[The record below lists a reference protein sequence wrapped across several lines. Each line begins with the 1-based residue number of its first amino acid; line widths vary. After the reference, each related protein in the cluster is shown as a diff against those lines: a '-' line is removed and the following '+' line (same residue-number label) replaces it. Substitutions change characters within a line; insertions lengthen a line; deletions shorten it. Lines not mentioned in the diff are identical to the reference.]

1 MSPAH
6 APHAGGGGSFT
17 VNGKSLASA
26 EAVAIAE
33 AYAEAQASA
42 KICGK
47 CKASGVAVAKSF
59 KKIFLKA
66 TAEVELELQGLAD
79 DGDVSAMASAVSE
92 SMQKV
97 TVVAFATAIADA
109 RVKYGECDG
118 SAQADTGAG
127 QPGDISSATSC
138 KIDLN
143 AASSEVVS
151 NALVDIAG
159 EAAAKV
165 CGGSAPAS
173 ASADFDVEG
182 RAVAEAMALAMTKI
196 TSSCYT
202 KGKGYGCT
210 AGDAEIKKTATVCA
224 RPHRVHVHAVANGP
238 AVLSLLSDAAVCYSA

>member
-151 NALVDIAG
+151 NALVHIAG
-159 EAAAKV
+159 EAAAKA
-165 CGGSAPAS
+165 CGGGSALAS
-173 ASADFDVEG
+173 AGFEAEG
-182 RAVAEAMALAMTKI
+182 TAVAKAMARAMTEI
-196 TSSCYT
+196 SSSCYT
-202 KGKGYGCT
+202 KGKGYGCA
-210 AGDAEIKKTATVCA
+210 AGEAEIKKTATVC
-224 RPHRVHVHAVANGP
+224 P
-238 AVLSLLSDAAVCYSA
+238 